1 MSMLQQIQHSAQ
13 QVAEAIASV
22 LGVEVTIVDDKLKR
36 IAGTGRYDR
45 AVGER
50 LDQASAFAQVLRSG
64 RGFVIKEPGKHAAC
78 EICRLRDDCAEL
90 AEVCC
95 PINVRGS
102 TVGIIA
108 LVAFSD
114 AQRQTLLAQEHD
126 LLDFITRMAELLAS
140 KISEQETVQQLQA
153 TKQQLETVMNS
164 VQEGILAVDRL
175 GRVVNLNTAAAT
187 MLDVKAN
194 EIVNQAVEL
203 LLPGLPL
210 EPVIQSGRSFVN
222 REFIRNANDRRLHF
236 MVTAKPWFEGGKV
249 RGSVVTLREMAEVRQ
264 FVSELSSQGQ
274 CYTLDMILGESP
286 LLRAVKDTARKA
298 AKSSTTVLIQ
308 GESGTGKELFARAI
322 HCAGERKNKPF
333 IAINCAAI
341 PEALMESELFGY
353 AEGAFTG
360 AKRGGKPGKF
370 ELADGGTLFL
380 DEIGDMSL
388 ALQAKLLRVLQERKV
403 ERVGGID
410 SLPVDVRIISATHKD
425 LDEMVVNGEF
435 RQDLYYRVNVFPLYI
450 PALRE
455 RKDDLPLLIQAFL
468 FKHAAAMNKPIK
480 TIEAQAYQLL
490 LDYDWPGNVRE
501 LENATEYMVN
511 IEPSNLITA
520 GSIPLRIKQKL
531 AVPGARLLGGVIPL
545 AELEKSAIIA
555 AVNKFGATVDG
566 RNQTVQALGISRATL
581 YRKLK
586 EYGLES
592 QNEN

>member
-1 MSMLQQIQHSAQ
+1 MSKLQQIQHSAQ

-22 LGVEVTIVDDKLKR
+22 LGVEVTIVDDKLNR

-45 AVGER
+45 AVGEK

-64 RGFVIKEPGKHAAC
+64 RGFIIKEPGKHKAC
-78 EICRLRDDCAEL
+78 ETCRLRDNCAEL

-95 PINVRGS
+95 PINARGS

-108 LVAFSD
+108 LVAFSE
-114 AQRQTLLAQEHD
+114 AQRQTLLEQQRD

-140 KISEQETVQQLQA
+140 KISEQETLQQLQV

-175 GRVVNLNTAAAT
+175 GRVVNMNTAAAI
-187 MLDVKAN
+187 MLDAKAN
-194 EIVNQAVEL
+194 EAVGSSVGT
-203 LLPGLPL
+203 LLPGLSL
-210 EPVIQSGRSFVN
+210 EQVIQNGRSFAN
-222 REFIRNANDRRLHF
+222 REFIRNANDRHLHF

-264 FVSELSSQGQ
+264 FVSELSSQAH

-298 AKSSTTVLIQ
+298 SRSSTTVLIQ

-333 IAINCAAI
+333 IAVNCAAI

-388 ALQAKLLRVLQERKV
+388 SLQAKLLRVLQERKV

-425 LDEMVVNGEF
+425 LDEMVANGEF
-435 RQDLYYRVNVFPLYI
+435 RQDLYYRINVFPLYI

-455 RKDDLPLLIQAFL
+455 RKDDLPLLIQSFL

-480 TIEAQAYQLL
+480 TIDEQAYRLL

-501 LENATEYMVN
+501 LENVTEYLVN
-511 IEPSNLITA
+511 IEPTSLISVSA
-520 GSIPLRIKQKL
+520 IPARIKQK
-531 AVPGARLLGGVIPL
+531 ASAAGARSSGDIIPL
-545 AELEKSAIIA
+545 AELEKRTIVA
-555 AVNKFGATVDG
+555 AVNKFGPTVAG
-566 RNQTVQALGISRATL
+566 REQTVRALGISRATL

-592 QNEN
+592 QFEN